1 MSRLK
6 QVLFSE
12 SLMSAMLKP
21 VLLPLAMVMAA
32 SSVFA
37 ETAAEAEVTAEQES
51 TALVRESSPLG
62 ETVEKQLPLFI
73 EPTPWVQ
80 DDSIYEANQGDRI
93 EIQQVQEQHVRT
105 IKLPNVVPPIYFES
119 GVAAIP
125 ESYVEKIR
133 DVLESMRDR
142 RNVRLHL
149 VGHSDNVPLFGAL
162 KEQYGDNT
170 GLSRERAGTT
180 AEYFQQALRLPP
192 ESISY
197 EGMGESQPI
206 ASNVTPEGKARN
218 RRVEVEVWYDEI
230 DEKTVEKEVV
240 ISQRLSRLKICR
252 IETVCKL
259 TYKEGHARR
268 TRVKNLVPPLHFSEE
283 SAQIPP
289 EFQAHIRQA
298 LTNLEGKQNVVVKLI
313 GYTDDLPLMGRDA
326 RIYGNHASLSKA
338 RARRAALALQDA
350 LGLPSSMID
359 SDGRGASNPV
369 ASNETEAGRALN
381 RRIETEFWYDDP
393 LQELPDEPQFCP
405 ESAAAET
412 VTRLYNPP
420 TGAIRPVLF
429 DGGQPQIADV
439 YVDRMAGLLAE
450 VADKSN
456 VRLRFIGYTNNQRL
470 DRRTAMVYGDDIGL
484 STARA
489 RRVMEIFRER
499 LQLEED
505 QVEFEGRGYVQTD
518 DVVNAGFVE
527 MDTSRVEIRIVYD
540 ELAVMDDLDAVD
552 IQRLTREID
561 VANPYALNLM
571 RITVDG
577 QSIDDPKVGVPDVE
591 RCTDVALENADVQF
605 RYDNLERKPRLNV
618 TAWPNTIRYRDDIET
633 VPADNLVQFRLYS
646 NYPAF
651 IEKAEVRIFDEGT
664 SLRDAPLAIVGMDA
678 GGRAEWAAEFDSH
691 EAPGRTLRYVVRVYD
706 SEGRYDETAEQALR
720 VVDQLDPV
728 AEDTDPEAELLVG
741 YGENRLRQ
749 SNIPLKGGTV
759 KVYGSSIPE
768 QKQVW
773 VAGRAVPVSADGEF
787 VVEEILPD
795 GIHTVEVAV
804 VDEVGN
810 GELFLRDL
818 EFEKSDWFYV
828 GIADVTASAN
838 DTSGPAELMAPD
850 KGHYDDDL
858 SIDGR
863 LAYYVKGK
871 FGEGWQLTSSADT
884 LEGPVEDLF
893 TNFMQKTPDAMFRR
907 IDPDYYYPT
916 YGDDSTVEEDA
927 PTLGKFYLKLSQRDN
942 YGMWGNFRVDYTD
955 NSLAHIDRTLFGA
968 NLHLQSDAVTSFGEK
983 RFMIDGFAADPGTI
997 AGRDE
1002 FLGTGGSLY
1011 FLRHQDV
1018 LNGSERV
1025 RIEVRDK
1032 VSGVVVAVKNLVPS
1046 LDYDIDYLQ
1055 GRIVLTEP
1063 LSPTSADGLLVA
1075 SEAGSGNQAYL
1086 VTRYEYSSSFE
1097 DVGNLWGGGRV
1108 HYWLGDYVKIGL
1120 TADNGN
1126 EAGTSGVQAGDI
1138 TLRKSAD
1145 TWLKAEL
1152 SGSEGTNSTTFLS
1165 SDGGYNFGFADNG
1178 ALPGEEQTIEADAAR
1193 VEASLDLADAHSSL
1207 SGKLTLYHQ
1216 NVDAGYS
1223 APGLIT
1229 AKDTEQVGAA
1239 LQLPV
1244 TDNVDM
1250 RIKYDQSEQVLGLDN
1265 TAAELNAD
1273 YRLDQHWTLSTGVRQ
1288 ENREDNSPVVP
1299 LTQIEGDRT
1308 DAVLRAGY
1316 DSRGRWTA
1324 YGYVQ
1329 DTVESSGNQ
1338 EDNGRVGA
1346 GGSYRFSDRFSA
1358 NGEASAG
1365 DFGDGGKVGSEYL
1378 LSDRTTLYANYT
1390 LENERTDNGLR
1401 AQRGNM
1407 SSGFR
1412 TRYSDS
1418 VSVYLE
1424 EVYTHGDVPTGL
1436 THATGVDLAP
1446 NDRWN
1451 FGANLD
1457 VGTLRD
1463 NLTSAEM
1470 DRIAVGLRVGYGF
1483 EAIKVYSAFE
1493 YRIDDRENADLTR
1506 TERKTW
1512 LTKNSLKYQMSE
1524 QWRLIGKLNFSD
1536 SQSSMGEFYDG
1547 RYIEAVM
1554 GYGYRPIY
1562 HDRLDTLF
1570 KYTYFYNLPSAD
1582 QVTINNT
1589 AAEYIQKSHILAI
1602 DTIYDL
1608 TRRWSIG
1615 GKYAYRLG
1623 QLSQDRVN
1631 PQFFDSRASLYIARA
1646 DWHVVRHWDAVIEAR
1661 MLELQDAGDTRSGM
1675 LTALYRHLGDHV
1687 KLGVGY
1693 NFSDFSDDLTN
1704 LSYDHQ
1710 GLFINLVG
1718 KI

>member
-1 MSRLK
+1 
-6 QVLFSE
+6 
-12 SLMSAMLKP
+12 
-21 VLLPLAMVMAA
+21 
-32 SSVFA
+32 
-37 ETAAEAEVTAEQES
+37 
-51 TALVRESSPLG
+51 
-62 ETVEKQLPLFI
+62 
-73 EPTPWVQ
+73 
-80 DDSIYEANQGDRI
+80 
-93 EIQQVQEQHVRT
+93 
-105 IKLPNVVPPIYFES
+105 
-119 GVAAIP
+119 
-125 ESYVEKIR
+125 
-133 DVLESMRDR
+133 
-142 RNVRLHL
+142 
-149 VGHSDNVPLFGAL
+149 
-162 KEQYGDNT
+162 
-170 GLSRERAGTT
+170 
-180 AEYFQQALRLPP
+180 
-192 ESISY
+192 
-197 EGMGESQPI
+197 
-206 ASNVTPEGKARN
+206 
-218 RRVEVEVWYDEI
+218 
-230 DEKTVEKEVV
+230 
-240 ISQRLSRLKICR
+240 
-252 IETVCKL
+252 
-259 TYKEGHARR
+259 
-268 TRVKNLVPPLHFSEE
+268 
-283 SAQIPP
+283 
-289 EFQAHIRQA
+289 
-298 LTNLEGKQNVVVKLI
+298 
-313 GYTDDLPLMGRDA
+313 
-326 RIYGNHASLSKA
+326 
-338 RARRAALALQDA
+338 
-350 LGLPSSMID
+350 
-359 SDGRGASNPV
+359 
-369 ASNETEAGRALN
+369 
-381 RRIETEFWYDDP
+381 
-393 LQELPDEPQFCP
+393 
-405 ESAAAET
+405 
-412 VTRLYNPP
+412 
-420 TGAIRPVLF
+420 
-429 DGGQPQIADV
+429 
-439 YVDRMAGLLAE
+439 
-450 VADKSN
+450 
-456 VRLRFIGYTNNQRL
+456 
-470 DRRTAMVYGDDIGL
+470 
-484 STARA
+484 
-489 RRVMEIFRER
+489 
-499 LQLEED
+499 
-505 QVEFEGRGYVQTD
+505 
-518 DVVNAGFVE
+518 
-527 MDTSRVEIRIVYD
+527 
-540 ELAVMDDLDAVD
+540 
-552 IQRLTREID
+552 
-561 VANPYALNLM
+561 
-571 RITVDG
+571 
-577 QSIDDPKVGVPDVE
+577 
-591 RCTDVALENADVQF
+591 
-605 RYDNLERKPRLNV
+605 
-618 TAWPNTIRYRDDIET
+618 
-633 VPADNLVQFRLYS
+633 NLVQFRLYS

-651 IEKAEVRIFDEGT
+651 IEKAEVRIFDDGT
-664 SLRDAPLAIVGMDA
+664 SLRDAPLAIVEMDA

-706 SEGRYDETAEQALR
+706 SEERYDETAEQALR

-728 AEDTDPEAELLVG
+728 AEDMDPEEELLVG

-916 YGDDSTVEEDA
+916 YGDDSTVEDDA

-955 NSLAHIDRTLFGA
+955 NTLAHIDRTLFGA

-1086 VTRYEYSSSFE
+1086 VARYEYSSSFE

-1108 HYWLGDYVKIGL
+1108 HYWVGDYVKVGV

-1126 EAGTSGVQAGDI
+1126 DAGTSGLQAGDI

-1145 TWLKAEL
+1145 TWLKVEV
-1152 SGSEGTNSTTFLS
+1152 SGSEGTNSSTFLS
-1165 SDGGYNFGFADNG
+1165 SDGGYNFGSADNG
-1178 ALPGEEQTIEADAAR
+1178 ALAGEEQTIEADAAR
-1193 VEASLDLADAHSSL
+1193 VEASLDLADAYDSL
-1207 SGKLTLYHQ
+1207 DGRLTVYHQ
-1216 NVDAGYS
+1216 DVEAGYS

-1239 LQLPV
+1239 LQMPV

-1250 RIKYDQSEQVLGLDN
+1250 RIKHDQSEQVLGLEQ
-1265 TAAELNAD
+1265 TATELNAD

-1288 ENREDNSPVVP
+1288 ESREDNSPVVP

-1316 DSRGRWTA
+1316 DSRARWSA

-1329 DTVESSGNQ
+1329 DTVASNGNQ
-1338 EDNGRVGA
+1338 EDNGRLGA
-1346 GGSYRFSDRFSA
+1346 GGSYRFTDRFSA
-1358 NGEASAG
+1358 NGEASTG

-1436 THATGVDLAP
+1436 THATGVDLVP
-1446 NDRWN
+1446 NERWN

-1493 YRIDDRENADLTR
+1493 YRIDDRENADLTS

-1661 MLELQDAGDTRSGM
+1661 MLELEDAGDTRSGM

-1693 NFSDFSDDLTN
+1693 NFSDFSDDLTD